1 MASHCDSDRT
11 PHRPAGYFS
20 MLVATIWVVRWRS
33 DGGPLLLFG
42 GWRGAWS
49 VVASSDAIIV
59 VKVRRFMSEEEHD
72 TQETMVVEQ
81 TRQMKIVRRNL

>member
-42 GWRGAWS
+42 GWRGALS

-59 VKVRRFMSEEEHD
+59 VK
-72 TQETMVVEQ
+72 
-81 TRQMKIVRRNL
+81 